1 MGMFVQAPEPILTT
15 AQILPFSAHRSIRAS
30 AQRIKLGERK
40 DVEQLRRRAEV
51 IWQRRAWEYFDL
63 VGEIG
68 FAFGLFG
75 NVASRARLY
84 PAIVVDP
91 HQPPVQLKN
100 VTDLPEDF
108 TDACRNAL
116 GRITS
121 STGGVTALLRD
132 ATLNLSV
139 AGEGYLVQIPERLG
153 SGEPESWDIRSV
165 DEVQVSPNGKVRI
178 KPRHDTLQS
187 EYIELPE
194 TAFVGRIW
202 RNHPRWSGQAHSSM
216 IGVLQ
221 PCEDLLLF
229 SQAARATA
237 RSRLNS
243 GAMFIPDGLSAA
255 AMPADPDPTTTFPP
269 GTEPPIDEHDEFE
282 EELIAAMTTPI
293 ADEDSAA
300 AVVPLLIRG
309 PAELGEAIK
318 QFKFERSFDPSLSQH
333 ADRALERI
341 MQGIDVPKDIVTG
354 LANVKYSNAVQI
366 DKSLYK
372 AHVEPMLLLICDALT
387 MVYFRQ
393 ALIALGQPE
402 DLVRRTTIWY
412 DPADIVIQANPE
424 ELADSGYD
432 KYLISAAAWRRAHGF
447 TEDDKPD
454 GEEMAKRMI
463 VEKGQLAPEL
473 TEAVLQQIA
482 PELFSA
488 MRGAHQAE
496 SGSPLPP
503 EVQQA
508 LGAPPS
514 QAPVPGPPEQTAPA
528 APAEPALAP
537 GGGLPPEVQEALG

>member
-1 MGMFVQAPEPILTT
+1 
-15 AQILPFSAHRSIRAS
+15 
-30 AQRIKLGERK
+30 
-40 DVEQLRRRAEV
+40 
-51 IWQRRAWEYFDL
+51 
-63 VGEIG
+63 
-68 FAFGLFG
+68 
-75 NVASRARLY
+75 
-84 PAIVVDP
+84 
-91 HQPPVQLKN
+91 
-100 VTDLPEDF
+100 
-108 TDACRNAL
+108 
-116 GRITS
+116 
-121 STGGVTALLRD
+121 
-132 ATLNLSV
+132 
-139 AGEGYLVQIPERLG
+139 
-153 SGEPESWDIRSV
+153 
-165 DEVQVSPNGKVRI
+165 
-178 KPRHDTLQS
+178 
-187 EYIELPE
+187 
-194 TAFVGRIW
+194 
-202 RNHPRWSGQAHSSM
+202 
-216 IGVLQ
+216 
-221 PCEDLLLF
+221 
-229 SQAARATA
+229 
-237 RSRLNS
+237 
-243 GAMFIPDGLSAA
+243 
-255 AMPADPDPTTTFPP
+255 
-269 GTEPPIDEHDEFE
+269 
-282 EELIAAMTTPI
+282 MTTPI

-318 QFKFERSFDPSLSQH
+318 QFKFERAFDPALAQH

-393 ALIALGQPE
+393 ALLALGQPE
-402 DLVRRTTIWY
+402 ELVHKTTIWY

-488 MRGAHQAE
+488 MRGAHQE
-496 SGSPLPP
+496 QSGSPLPP

-514 QAPVPGPPEQTAPA
+514 EAPVPGAT
-528 APAEPALAP
+528 
-537 GGGLPPEVQEALG
+537 